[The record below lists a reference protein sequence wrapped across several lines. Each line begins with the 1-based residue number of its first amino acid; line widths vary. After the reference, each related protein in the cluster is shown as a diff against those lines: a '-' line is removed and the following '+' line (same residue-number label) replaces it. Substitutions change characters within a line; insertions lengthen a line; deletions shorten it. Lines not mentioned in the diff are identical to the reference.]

1 MRLFA
6 NICFSLYLSN
16 NLISIVWL
24 HYSSFIKFASDYK
37 KKILLI
43 RILKNFM
50 NKDGAYVF
58 ASSLITKI
66 SSFLTSLILIRV
78 LSPDEFGV
86 LSYALSVLAF
96 FIPFSGGGMQHSF
109 LRFAPLIDVKENR
122 IGLFQ
127 HSLFM
132 GLLLSFFL
140 AFTMFLLIPWLNSA
154 FRNTS
159 IYFNWLIFYL
169 FSFFL
174 IEMVKMSY
182 RVENQNK
189 KYAGIDLYLS
199 AFVLFFG
206 TGLSYFYGPLAY
218 VIVFVTAPLVLGLVH
233 LKVPVEMAEK
243 IPEKYYSY
251 GIWVGI
257 GAIASQLMYSLD
269 VFLVGKLI
277 QDPQQVAIYR
287 SASIIP
293 LALFFIPNSY
303 ITTHYT
309 DLAKNSM
316 NKEYLIRFAKDY
328 IKLFSTLAFVLGA
341 VLYFMSDSI
350 ISILFGEEYA
360 EAAYLFKIL
369 VLGMV
374 GAFIL
379 RIPFGNMLAS
389 VGKSNWNAIVAFII
403 LVLNG
408 ILNYYAIY
416 AWGIVGA
423 AIVTSALLWIS
434 GILSLGLFFIYL
446 KKV

>member
-1 MRLFA
+1 M
-6 NICFSLYLSN
+6 
-16 NLISIVWL
+16 
-24 HYSSFIKFASDYK
+24 
-37 KKILLI
+37 I
-43 RILKNFM
+43 RILKNFID
-50 NKDGAYVF
+50 KEGTYVF
-58 ASSLITKI
+58 ASSLFTKI
-66 SSFLTSLILIRV
+66 CSFLTSLILIRI

-86 LSYALSVLAF
+86 LSYVLSALAF
-96 FIPFSGGGMQHSF
+96 FIPFSGAGMQHSF
-109 LRFAPLIDVKENR
+109 LRYAPMLDDKENR

-127 HSLFM
+127 HSLFR
-132 GLLLSFFL
+132 GLLFSFFL
-140 AFTMFLLIPWLNSA
+140 AFAMFLFMPWLNSA
-154 FRNTS
+154 VGNTS
-159 IYFNWLIFYL
+159 IYFSWLIFYL

-174 IEMVKMSY
+174 IELVKMRY
-182 RVENQNK
+182 RVADQNK

-199 AFVLFFG
+199 ALVLFFG
-206 TGLSYFYGPLAY
+206 TGLAYFYGPLAY
-218 VIVFVTAPLVLGLVH
+218 VIVFVTVPLVLGLVH
-233 LKVPVEMAEK
+233 LKVPVKVAVK

-277 QDPQQVAIYR
+277 QDPKQVAIYR

-293 LALFFIPNSY
+293 IALFFIPNAY

-316 NKEYLIRFAKDY
+316 DKEHLIRFAKDY
-328 IKLFSTLAFVLGA
+328 IKLFSVLAFVLGA
-341 VLYFMSDSI
+341 VLYFMSDFI

-360 EAAYLFKIL
+360 EAAYLFEIL
-369 VLGMV
+369 ILGMV

-379 RIPFGNMLAS
+379 RIPFGNILAA

-434 GILSLGLFFIYL
+434 GILSLTLFFVYL
-446 KKV
+446 QKKV